1 MEILERVGPPHQVG
15 VRVGRRTIVGVG
27 LLAAAALDHAGGARE
42 HVKRRLG
49 QDGGAR
55 AGHQHHLQQEDCGQG
70 LVGGWA
76 LLSGRTTFDLFGQSS
91 RGLFMRLACVVTRHK
106 DNVSSQHWIRLDCL
120 QLSSG
125 ACMGNDR
132 YQAIVVVVAKRRSR
146 LYPIHCS
153 GSLVEKE
160 QKLSKRIKKSTMKP
174 VQSGALN
181 YYNFPA
187 CCCCCCLKSLHYY
200 AENGNRVIIK
210 PCQLIEHLKER

>member
-1 MEILERVGPPHQVG
+1 MEVLERVGPPNEG
-15 VRVGRRTIVGVG
+15 GGGGGRGRVGVG

-55 AGHQHHLQQEDCGQG
+55 AGHQHHLQQEGGQG
-70 LVGGWA
+70 LVVGRA

-120 QLSSG
+120 QLLSG

-181 YYNFPA
+181 YNSFPA
-187 CCCCCCLKSLHYY
+187 CCCCCCCLK
-200 AENGNRVIIK
+200 
-210 PCQLIEHLKER
+210 

>member
-27 LLAAAALDHAGGARE
+27 LLAAAALDHAGGAGE

-70 LVGGWA
+70 LVVWWA

-181 YYNFPA
+181 YNSFPA
-187 CCCCCCLKSLHYY
+187 CCCCCLK
-200 AENGNRVIIK
+200 
-210 PCQLIEHLKER
+210 

>member
-181 YYNFPA
+181 YNRFPA
-187 CCCCCCLKSLHYY
+187 CCCCCFKSLHYY
-200 AENGNRVIIK
+200 AESGN
-210 PCQLIEHLKER
+210 